1 MQYAGKD
8 EMFALRDV
16 PHEIGTASRPDIC
29 PETRVHPAAND
40 QDNPAAPP
48 AANFLCFS
56 HLRWGFV
63 HQRPQHLMERFSRH
77 HRLFYIEE
85 PVEADIAEPG
95 LAVYG
100 TSCSIKLLVPQLPRG
115 MKGAEAEAAQ
125 TAVLDRAFRDLGIIR
140 PILWYYTP
148 MSPQFADR
156 LDASVVVYDCMDE
169 LSGFQGVS
177 PELVNRERALM
188 ERADLV
194 FTGGYSLWEAKRAHH
209 GNAHPF
215 PSSVDIPHFA
225 QARSI
230 PEAADQTAIPHPRL
244 GFYGVID
251 ERFDIA
257 LLDAIAALRPD
268 WQFVMLGPVV
278 KIDPD
283 RLPKRPNIHYPGM
296 RSYAEL
302 PSYLAGWDVA
312 LMPFA
317 LNEATRFISP
327 TKTPEYLAAGRPVV
341 STPIADVIRHYG
353 DSGVVRI
360 ADTPAAFVEACEW
373 ALSIDRTSPDWL
385 AAIDRTLSDMSWDS
399 TWSRM
404 KELIECVR

>member
-8 EMFALRDV
+8 EMFALRDDPSGIETGIQPV
-16 PHEIGTASRPDIC
+16 
-29 PETRVHPAAND
+29 TRV
-40 QDNPAAPP
+40 NPAADEQDNDAGAP
-48 AANFLCFS
+48 AADFLCFS

-77 HRLFYIEE
+77 HRLFYVEE
-85 PVEADIAEPG
+85 PVTADIAEPG
-95 LAVYG
+95 LAVYD
-100 TSCSIKLLVPQLPRG
+100 TSCSIKLLVPQLPRE
-115 MKGAEAEAAQ
+115 MHGAEAESAQ
-125 TAVLDRAFRDLGIIR
+125 TAVLDEAFRDLRITR

-169 LSGFQGVS
+169 LSAFRGAP
-177 PELVNRERALM
+177 PELVDRERALM

-194 FTGGYSLWEAKRAHH
+194 FTGGYSLWEAKRERHA
-209 GNAHPF
+209 NAHPF

-230 PEAADQTAIPHPRL
+230 PEAADQLAIPGPRL

-251 ERFDIA
+251 ERFDIG
-257 LLDAIAALRPD
+257 LLDAVAALRPD

-283 RLPKRPNIHYPGM
+283 HLPKRPNIHYPGM
-296 RSYAEL
+296 RGYAEL
-302 PSYLAGWDVA
+302 PAWLAGWDVA

-317 LNEATRFISP
+317 LNDSTRFISP
-327 TKTPEYLAAGRPVV
+327 TKTPEYLAAGCPVV

-360 ADTPAAFVEACEW
+360 ADTPDAFVEACEW
-373 ALSIDRTSPDWL
+373 ALSVDRSSPDWL
-385 AAIDRTLSDMSWDS
+385 AAIDRTLADMSWDQ

-404 KELIECVR
+404 KGLIECVR

>member
-8 EMFALRDV
+8 EVFALQDDPPGIEPVTRL
-16 PHEIGTASRPDIC
+16 RPTSEDR
-29 PETRVHPAAND
+29 EEKAGGPAGD
-40 QDNPAAPP
+40 
-48 AANFLCFS
+48 FLCFS

-77 HRLFYIEE
+77 HRLFYVEE
-85 PVEADIAEPG
+85 PVEADVSEPG

-115 MKGAEAEAAQ
+115 MRGAEAEAAQ
-125 TAVLDRAFRDLGIIR
+125 TAVLDEAFRDLGIRR

-156 LDASVVVYDCMDE
+156 LDAAVVVYDCMDE
-169 LSGFQGVS
+169 LSGFRGAP
-177 PELVNRERALM
+177 PELVERERALM
-188 ERADLV
+188 ARADLV
-194 FTGGYSLWEAKRAHH
+194 FTGGYSLWEAKRGRHA
-209 GNAHPF
+209 NVHPF

-225 QARSI
+225 TARRVAEAPDQASI
-230 PEAADQTAIPHPRL
+230 PRPRL

-251 ERFDIA
+251 ERFDIG
-257 LLDAIAALRPD
+257 LLDAVAALRPD

-283 RLPKRPNIHYPGM
+283 SLPKRPNIHYPGM
-296 RSYAEL
+296 RGYGEL
-302 PSYLAGWDVA
+302 PAWLAGWDVA

-317 LNEATRFISP
+317 LNDSTRFISP

-341 STPIADVIRHYG
+341 STPITDVIRHYG

-360 ADTPAAFVEACEW
+360 ADTPEAFVEACEW
-373 ALSIDRTSPDWL
+373 ALAVDRGSPEWL

-404 KELIECVR
+404 KGLIECVR